1 MEGLRN
7 MAAQQR
13 PIIGI
18 SMGDPGGIGPEICAK
33 ALAQKQIYDIC
44 RPLVIG
50 DADIMANAVRFS
62 RLTLDVAARQKV
74 AAAAFRP
81 GQIDVFDLQSL
92 PLADL
97 RHKEVTAGQGKASFA
112 YIAKVIELAMAGEV
126 DATVT
131 GPINKAAINTAG
143 YHYSGHTEIYADLT
157 QTRNYS
163 MMLAEGNFRVAHVS
177 THVSLKEAC
186 ERVKKDRVLTVIRL
200 AHAALRQLGI
210 ESPRLAAAGL
220 NPHCGEGG
228 LFGTEDDQEIAPAVA
243 AARAEGILVEGPL
256 PADTVFSKMQG
267 GMFDLVVVMY
277 HDQGHIPTKLI
288 GFQYDDKT
296 GTWGQ
301 MAGVNVTLGLP
312 IIRVSVD
319 HGTAFGKAGEGRANP
334 QSMIEAIKLAAR
346 LAAGR
351 EPAGSRKNA

>member
-1 MEGLRN
+1 MDSH
-7 MAAQQR
+7 QR

-33 ALAQKQIYDIC
+33 ALALKEIYDRC
-44 RPLVIG
+44 RPLVVG
-50 DADIMANAVRFS
+50 DADIVADAVRFS
-62 RLTLDVAARQKV
+62 RLSLGVAARRN
-74 AAAAFRP
+74 AAEAAFRP
-81 GQIDVFDLQSL
+81 GTIDVFDLKSL
-92 PLADL
+92 ALADL
-97 RHKEVTAGQGKASFA
+97 RHKAVTAGQGRASFE
-112 YIAKVIELAMAGEV
+112 YVAKVIELAMAGEI

-131 GPINKAAINTAG
+131 GPINKAAINAAG
-143 YHYSGHTEIYADLT
+143 YHYAGHTEIYADLT
-157 QTRNYS
+157 RTKNYS

-177 THVSLKEAC
+177 THVSLREAC
-186 ERVKKDRVLTVIRL
+186 ERVRKDRVLTVIRL
-200 AHAALRQLGI
+200 AHAALRQLGMA
-210 ESPRLAAAGL
+210 SPRIAVAGL

-228 LFGTEDDQEIAPAVA
+228 LFGNEDDQQIAPAVA
-243 AARAEGILVEGPL
+243 EARAEGILVEGPL

-351 EPAGSRKNA
+351 GRAGRNTAT

>member
-1 MEGLRN
+1 MSVSRL
-7 MAAQQR
+7 

-18 SMGDPGGIGPEICAK
+18 SMGDPAGIGPEICAK
-33 ALAQKQIYDIC
+33 ALALEDIYAIG
-44 RPLVIG
+44 RPIVVG
-50 DADIMANAVRFS
+50 DASVISDAVRFC
-62 RLTLDVAARQKV
+62 RLKLAVESWPQVSDARF
-74 AAAAFRP
+74 AH
-81 GQIDVFDLQSL
+81 GTIDVLDLKNL
-92 PLADL
+92 PLEHL
-97 RHKEVTAGQGKASFA
+97 RHKQITAEQGRASFE
-112 YIAKVIELAMAGEV
+112 YVAKVIELAVTGQI

-131 GPINKAAINTAG
+131 GPINKAAINAAG
-143 YHYSGHTEIYADLT
+143 FHYAGHTEIYADLT
-157 QTRNYS
+157 QTRDYS
-163 MMLAEGNFRVAHVS
+163 MMLAEGDFRVAHVS
-177 THVSLKEAC
+177 THVSLRQAC
-186 ERVKKDRVLTVIRL
+186 ERVKKERVLTVIRL
-200 AHAALRQLGI
+200 AHEALRQIGI
-210 ESPRLAAAGL
+210 ASPRIAVAGL

-228 LFGTEDDQEIAPAVA
+228 LFGDEDDREIVPAVA
-243 AARAEGILVEGPL
+243 EARAEGIAAEGPM
-256 PADTVFSKMQG
+256 PADTVFSKMRG

-277 HDQGHIPTKLI
+277 HDQGHIPTKLM

-351 EPAGSRKNA
+351 KRDR